1 MKELIYWK
9 VVEKV
14 KDVADNNLEDMIYAL
29 EHDISV
35 LEEKV
40 VEKKQIV
47 DYLKIIEENLTD
59 IEC

>member
-1 MKELIYWK
+1 M
-9 VVEKV
+9 
-14 KDVADNNLEDMIYAL
+14 KDVADNSLEDMIYTL
-29 EHDISV
+29 EYDISI

-40 VEKKQIV
+40 VEKKQII